1 MATKFRLEPLPIEE
15 FLPLFKLNDEE
26 LHKRSAKW
34 LVADTKPGYPCRVT
48 LADAEVGERV
58 LAVPFI
64 HHDVQSPYRASG
76 PVFVREN
83 AQTVNLEV
91 NEIPVMF
98 HHRLLS
104 LRAYDSDGMMLDAKV
119 IQGTELEQA
128 IVDHFENCDVEYQ
141 HIHNANPGCYDC
153 TVRRTL

>member
-1 MATKFRLEPLPIEE
+1 MSTKFRLESLSIEE
-15 FLPLFKLNDEE
+15 FTPLFKLSDDE

-58 LAVPFI
+58 LATAFI

-76 PVFVREN
+76 PVFVREI
-83 AQTVNLEV
+83 AQTVNLAV
-91 NEIPVMF
+91 NEIPIMF
-98 HHRLLS
+98 HQRPLS
-104 LRAYDSDGMMLDAKV
+104 LRAYDSDGMMIGAKV
-119 IQGTELEQA
+119 VQGTELEQA

-141 HIHNANPGCYDC
+141 HIHNASPGCFNC
-153 TVRRTL
+153 AVRRA